1 MVAEEQKYISGI
13 YRNIAF
19 SFLAPIGAV
28 AFQYLVFGKYHYVW
42 LYQPLV
48 EGCLL
53 GYFFDSGIIMSRR
66 TKMSEADI
74 GGLIAVL
81 GIVIPAFLFAAYVS
95 YDQKKRHK
103 KS

>member
-1 MVAEEQKYISGI
+1 
-13 YRNIAF
+13 
-19 SFLAPIGAV
+19 
-28 AFQYLVFGKYHYVW
+28 
-42 LYQPLV
+42 
-48 EGCLL
+48 
-53 GYFFDSGIIMSRR
+53 
-66 TKMSEADI
+66 MSEADI